1 MRTSEVLAM
10 SDPLLSIQ
18 DLRAGYDMTEVL
30 QGLSLDV
37 ERGSVVSL
45 VGRNGVGKTT
55 TLRSIVGNLTPTGGS
70 IQFNG
75 TDITTLD
82 TESTIRS
89 GIAFVPE
96 GRRVFPGLTVR
107 ENIEMG
113 QMGVDA
119 SDGPSVDEVINMFE
133 NLQEREDSPG
143 SVLSGGEQQMVAI
156 GRALIADPDLLLLD
170 EPTEGLAPYIVRQI
184 EDIIADLNDQGIT
197 VLVVEQNIPVALGV
211 SDYTYILE
219 KGHIVHEGPADA
231 VSENDEVLNEH
242 LGVGLAD

>member
-1 MRTSEVLAM
+1 M

-18 DLRAGYDMTEVL
+18 GLHAGYDMTEVL
-30 QGLSLDV
+30 QGVDLNV

-55 TLRSIVGNLTPTGGS
+55 TLRSIVGNLTPNAGS
-70 IQFNG
+70 ITFDG
-75 TDITTLD
+75 EDITTLE
-82 TESTIRS
+82 TESTIRN

-96 GRRVFPGLTVR
+96 ERRVFPGLTVR

-113 QMGVDA
+113 HIGVEA
-119 SDGPSVDEVINMFE
+119 SGGPSVDEVIGMFE
-133 NLQEREDSPG
+133 NLREREDSQG

-184 EDIIADLNDQGIT
+184 ESIIEDLNDQGIT

-219 KGHIVHEGPADA
+219 HGHIVHEGKAAD
-231 VSENDEVLNEH
+231 VREDEEVLDKH
-242 LGVGLAD
+242 LGVGMAD

>member
-1 MRTSEVLAM
+1 M
-10 SDPLLSIQ
+10 SNPLLSIQ
-18 DLRAGYDMTEVL
+18 GLHAGYDMTEVL
-30 QGLSLDV
+30 QGVDLDV

-55 TLRSIVGNLTPTGGS
+55 TLRSIVGNLTPNAGS
-70 IQFNG
+70 ITFDG
-75 TDITTLD
+75 EDITTLE
-82 TESTIRS
+82 TESTIRN

-96 GRRVFPGLTVR
+96 ERRVFPGLTVR

-113 QMGVDA
+113 HIGVEA
-119 SDGPSVDEVINMFE
+119 SGGPSVDEVIGMFE
-133 NLQEREDSPG
+133 NLREREDSHG

-184 EDIIADLNDQGIT
+184 ESIIEDLNDKGIT

-219 KGHIVHEGPADA
+219 HGHIVHEGKAAD
-231 VSENDEVLNEH
+231 VREDEEVLDKH
-242 LGVGLAD
+242 LGVGMAD

>member
-1 MRTSEVLAM
+1 MSE
-10 SDPLLSIQ
+10 PLLSIQ

-75 TDITTLD
+75 NDITTLE
-82 TESTIRS
+82 TESTIRN

-113 QMGVDA
+113 HMGVDA

-133 NLQEREDSPG
+133 NLQEREDSYG

-184 EDIIADLNDQGIT
+184 EDIIADLNEQGIT

-219 KGHIVHEGPADA
+219 KGHIVHEGPADN
-231 VSENDEVLNEH
+231 VSENDKVLNEH
-242 LGVGLAD
+242 LGVGLTD